1 VKWSTNVDTA
11 GSIWYDDGADK
22 NNSKYLTYID
32 DAVAYVNATALYGS
46 KVDEYEKKFLG
57 QIDQYSPNTTYD
69 DGVIAGYKAI
79 CNTTASKIFTSPIG
93 QIELLFMNSDANGD
107 VGITAALQHPFSHGR
122 IYINSSNPMDYPVI
136 DPNYFA
142 NPAGMFT

>member
-1 VKWSTNVDTA
+1 
-11 GSIWYDDGADK
+11 
-22 NNSKYLTYID
+22 
-32 DAVAYVNATALYGS
+32 VNATALYGS
-46 KVDEYEKKFLG
+46 KVSEYEKKFLG

-79 CNTTASKIFTSPIG
+79 CNTTASTIFTSPIG

-122 IYINSSNPMDYPVI
+122 IYINSSDPMDYPVI

-142 NPAGMFT
+142 NPSGMSCTNNEQLKPRG